1 VIVAPCVARFP
12 SKSCLGLSSGMPP
25 DSALDW
31 CRTRY
36 RVPGHP
42 LALTLPYAAP
52 DQRDALLALNAVIA
66 EIAAIP
72 GQVSEPEVA
81 RRKLEWWRQALQQ
94 GEAHPAIQAWQASGA
109 AESLPAE
116 QFETLIEAV
125 AREIEPPRFEQTG
138 ELEQHARAVA
148 GPAAVLE
155 ARLPGQ
161 DATAEQA
168 LAEMAGAMYRV
179 RIVRDLVLDARQD
192 RWLVPLELQAEYQL
206 TRQQVAAGEPE
217 LRLAAL
223 VRHMAADAMAAHDRA
238 MATLPPDA
246 AWRHRHLVLRLHL
259 DRALGRALLR
269 RPLRIRQERITTTG
283 LPALFSLWRRARQL
297 RRGFLSSRT

>member
-1 VIVAPCVARFP
+1 MQ
-12 SKSCLGLSSGMPP
+12 SET
-25 DSALDW
+25 ALDW
-31 CRTRY
+31 CRQRY
-36 RVPGHP
+36 LVPGHP
-42 LALTLPYAAP
+42 LTLTLPYAEP
-52 DQRDALLALNAVIA
+52 DRRDALLALNAVIV
-66 EIAAIP
+66 EIAGIP

-109 AESLPAE
+109 AESVPAE
-116 QFETLIEAV
+116 EFGDLIAAV
-125 AREIEPPRFEQTG
+125 AREIDPPRFEQVR
-138 ELEQHARAVA
+138 ELETHAREVA
-148 GPAAVLE
+148 GPAALLEVRLLE
-155 ARLPGQ
+155 APGG
-161 DATAEQA
+161 AAGA

-179 RIVRDLVLDARQD
+179 RIVRDLVLDAGQD

-238 MATLPPDA
+238 MRTLPPDA

-259 DRALGRALLR
+259 DRTLGRALLR
-269 RPLRIRQERITTTG
+269 RPLRIRHERITTTG

-297 RRGFLSSRT
+297 RR